1 MNEDFVVFCPVVNR
15 FDLLD
20 VAAESTKPYKMIVL
34 DNSDGLLG
42 DRYKDTPH
50 VSVYT
55 PPLPLSFTST
65 SNLEYRMA
73 HERGAKYYI
82 HMHSDAQFPS
92 EKIGHLLDVAR
103 QADADGR
110 RWLVAFTL
118 YDVLCVY
125 NVAAM
130 IDIGGYDSHLFSFY
144 YSDNDTWRRAKLAG
158 YERIEAGGEHVVHN
172 GGGSVTINNDSR
184 WKVCNDHSFQLSA
197 IMFRMKWGGDPEKET
212 FDAPFGRPDI
222 FTDTKPVC
230 P

>member
-110 RWLVAFTL
+110 KWLVAFTL

-144 YSDNDTWRRAKLAG
+144 YSDNDAWRRAKLAG

-172 GGGSVTINNDSR
+172 GGSVTINNDSR

-222 FTDTKPVC
+222 FTDMKPVC